1 MIYIFDI
8 DGTLADCSHR
18 LHFIQQK
25 PVDWEGFFLACVQD
39 KPILEVIAL
48 CRDLSDCGHTILL
61 ISGRDNKVKTQTL
74 NWLAYQGV
82 ICAELYMRKHGDY
95 REDSIVKGELLDQA
109 IEEFPGK
116 IFGVFE
122 DRRQVVDMYRARG
135 LRVFQVAEGNF

>member
-1 MIYIFDI
+1 
-8 DGTLADCSHR
+8 
-18 LHFIQQK
+18 
-25 PVDWEGFFLACVQD
+25 
-39 KPILEVIAL
+39 
-48 CRDLSDCGHTILL
+48 
-61 ISGRDNKVKTQTL
+61 
-74 NWLAYQGV
+74 
-82 ICAELYMRKHGDY
+82 MRKHGDY